1 MKQAQDLMEKKR
13 ANIEAKKEA
22 RRRQREEFDRQ
33 EALRKAEEER
43 KKTWAYW
50 YQKNVKFW

>member
-43 KKTWAYW
+43 KKTWTYW